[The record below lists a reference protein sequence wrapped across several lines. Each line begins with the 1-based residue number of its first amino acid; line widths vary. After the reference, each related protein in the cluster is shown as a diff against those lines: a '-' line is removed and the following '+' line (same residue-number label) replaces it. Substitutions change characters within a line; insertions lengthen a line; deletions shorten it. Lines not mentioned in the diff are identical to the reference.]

1 VKNIILVGFMG
12 TGKSAVGHLLAKR
25 LKYRF
30 VDLDERIQKKAG
42 ATIAQ
47 IFAKEGEPGFRVRE
61 AQEVKAAAEL
71 ESYVIATGGG
81 VMLDEANVRL
91 LKRAGTVVC
100 LTARPEV
107 IFHRTTA
114 SLPSRPLLGGAD
126 PQQRIEELLKLR
138 APFYA
143 QADLAVETSDRSI
156 QDVVDEIMEK
166 IK

>member
-1 VKNIILVGFMG
+1 MKNIILVGFMG

-25 LKYRF
+25 LKWRF

-47 IFAKEGEPGFRVRE
+47 IFAKEGEPGFRKRE
-61 AQEVKAAAEL
+61 AQAVKEAGKLTAHI
-71 ESYVIATGGG
+71 VATGGG
-81 VMLDEANVRL
+81 VMLDEANVQL
-91 LKRAGTVVC
+91 LKKAGTLVC

-107 IFHRTTA
+107 IFSRTAA
-114 SLPSRPLLGGAD
+114 SLPGRPLLNGAD
-126 PQQRIEELLKLR
+126 PQARIEQLLKLR

-143 QADLAVETSDRSI
+143 QADLAIETSDRSI
-156 QDVVDEIMEK
+156 ADVVEEIMEK

>member
-1 VKNIILVGFMG
+1 MG

-25 LKYRF
+25 LKCRF

-42 ATIAQ
+42 ATIAE
-47 IFAKEGEPGFRVRE
+47 IFAKEGEPGFRKRE
-61 AQEVKAAAEL
+61 AQEVKEAAEL
-71 ESYVIATGGG
+71 KSHVIATGGG

-91 LKRAGTVVC
+91 LKRAGRLVC

-107 IFHRTTA
+107 IFQRTAA
-114 SLPSRPLLGGAD
+114 SLPARPLLSGAD
-126 PQQRIEELLKLR
+126 SKERIEGLLKLR

-143 QADLAVETSDRSI
+143 QADLAVDTSDRSI
-156 QDVVDEIMEK
+156 RDVVDEIMEK

>member
-1 VKNIILVGFMG
+1 MG

-25 LKYRF
+25 LECRF

-42 ATIAQ
+42 ATIAE
-47 IFAKEGEPGFRVRE
+47 IFAKEGEPGFRTRE
-61 AQEVKAAAEL
+61 AEEVKAAAEL
-71 ESYVIATGGG
+71 ESHVIATGGG

-91 LKRAGTVVC
+91 LKQAGTLVC

-126 PQQRIEELLKLR
+126 SQQRIEELLKLR

-143 QADLAVETSDRSI
+143 QADLAVDTSDRSI

>member
-1 VKNIILVGFMG
+1 M
-12 TGKSAVGHLLAKR
+12 LAKR
-25 LKYRF
+25 LKCRF

-42 ATIAQ
+42 ATIEE
-47 IFAKEGEPGFRVRE
+47 IFAKEGEPGFRTRE
-61 AQEVKAAAEL
+61 AQEVKAAAAL
-71 ESYVIATGGG
+71 ESHVIATGGG

-91 LKRAGTVVC
+91 LKRSGTLVC

-107 IFHRTTA
+107 IFHRTIA
-114 SLPSRPLLGGAD
+114 SLPSRPLLSGAD

-143 QADLAVETSDRSI
+143 QADLAVDTTDRSI